1 MSGPPLEGRHVMR
14 TPLAILTVSALFIG
28 LIGLPTGRR
37 EESRRDNVL
46 LIVIDTLRADAI
58 GRGITPNIDAL
69 ARDGVLFEE
78 AFAHAPMTLPAH
90 TSIFTSLLP
99 SESRVLTNGQAV
111 ERELPLLGQH
121 LATRGYE
128 SLAAVSLATL
138 WPVVSG
144 CGVDRGFQL
153 YDTGRR
159 PVERG
164 HEVLPRVTR
173 LLDGRDES
181 KPFFLFAHFSD
192 PHEPYNCHGTAG
204 HNARVYIDGEPA
216 GSATTSEMSWW
227 KRTLDLAP
235 GEHSIR
241 FTSLQPFKAR
251 EVLASSGGAPLSLNF
266 TEGAPLKA
274 HTTLSFA
281 FDATEGPV
289 ELSVWLNDA
298 PDLEEIRRRYELE
311 VSAVDRAVGDL
322 LRDLERRGVADD
334 TVVILTGDHGE
345 ALGEHGQIGHVN
357 TLYDEVLRVP
367 LVIRTTSSR
376 DQRALSKNSERLV
389 THVDLAPTILE
400 LSDVAPWNEMRG
412 ASLVSETKPRTLLAE
427 THKPEAPRDLL
438 CLRDERTKLI
448 YDPAADEFSCYD
460 LQNDPSEERD
470 VYRARASSLGEW
482 RRRLRAQAAEAAKGR
497 ATRRDVQGHLAALG
511 YAGD

>member
-1 MSGPPLEGRHVMR
+1 MR
-14 TPLAILTVSALFIG
+14 TPLAVLTASALFFG
-28 LIGLPTGRR
+28 LMGLPADLKEDMRR
-37 EESRRDNVL
+37 ENIL
-46 LIVIDTLRADAI
+46 LIVVDTLRADALA
-58 GRGITPNIDAL
+58 RGITPNIDTL
-69 ARDGVLFEE
+69 ASDGVLFEE

-90 TSIFTSLLP
+90 ASLFTSLLP

-121 LATRGYE
+121 LAARGYE

-138 WPVVSG
+138 WPVVAG
-144 CGVDRGFQL
+144 CGVDRGFHL

-173 LLDGRDES
+173 LLDGRDTS

-192 PHEPYNCHGTAG
+192 PHEPYNCHGSVG
-204 HNARVYIDGEPA
+204 HNAHVFIDGESA

-227 KRTLDLAP
+227 KRTLDLSP

-241 FTSLQPFKAR
+241 FTSLHPFKAR
-251 EVLASSGGAPLSLNF
+251 EVRATSNGAPIALNF

-274 HTTLSFA
+274 NTTLSFTFEA
-281 FDATEGPV
+281 SDEPV

-298 PDLEEIRRRYELE
+298 PDLDEIRRRYDLE
-311 VSAVDRAVGDL
+311 VAAVDRAVGAL

-334 TVVILTGDHGE
+334 TVIVLTGDHGE
-345 ALGEHGQIGHVN
+345 ALGEHGQVGHVN

-367 LVIRTTSSR
+367 LVISAPSSR
-376 DQRALSKNSERLV
+376 DQRALSKNSKRLV
-389 THVDLAPTILE
+389 THMDLAPTILE
-400 LSDVAPWNEMRG
+400 LSDVAPWHEMGG
-412 ASLVSETKPRTLLAE
+412 ASLVSETRPRTLLAE

-448 YDPAADEFSCYD
+448 YDPAADQFACFD
-460 LQNDPSEERD
+460 LKSDPGEERD
-470 VYRARASSLGEW
+470 VYEARESSLGEW
-482 RRRLRAQAAEAAKGR
+482 RTRLRAQAAKAAEGR
-497 ATRRDVQGHLAALG
+497 VTRRDAQGHLAALG

>member
-1 MSGPPLEGRHVMR
+1 MR
-14 TPLAILTVSALFIG
+14 TPLAILTASALFFG
-28 LIGLPTGRR
+28 LMGLPVDH
-37 EESRRDNVL
+37 EEDSRRDNVL

-69 ARDGVLFEE
+69 AGDGVCFEE

-90 TSIFTSLLP
+90 ASLFTSLLP

-121 LATRGYE
+121 LSARGYE

-138 WPVVSG
+138 WPVVAG

-173 LLDGRDES
+173 LLDERDRS

-192 PHEPYNCHGTAG
+192 PHEPYNCHGTSG
-204 HNARVYIDGEPA
+204 HTAHVFIDGEPA

-227 KRTLDLAP
+227 KRNLDLPP
-235 GEHSIR
+235 GEHSVR
-241 FTSLQPFKAR
+241 FTSEHPFKAR
-251 EVLASSGGAPLSLNF
+251 EVRASTEGAPLSIRF
-266 TEGAPLKA
+266 VEGAALKA
-274 HTTLSFA
+274 HTTLSFT
-281 FDATEGPV
+281 FESTGEPV

-298 PDLEEIRRRYELE
+298 PDLEEIRRRYDLE
-311 VSAVDRAVGDL
+311 VSAVDRAVGEL

-334 TVVILTGDHGE
+334 TVVVLTSDHGE
-345 ALGEHGQIGHVN
+345 ALGEHGQVGHVN
-357 TLYDEVLRVP
+357 TLYDEVLQVP
-367 LVIRTTSSR
+367 LVIRTPSAR
-376 DQRALSKNSERLV
+376 ARRALSKNSERLV

-400 LSDVAPWNEMRG
+400 LSDIAPWDGMCG

-438 CLRDERTKLI
+438 CLRDEKTKLI
-448 YDPAADEFSCYD
+448 YDPAADQFACFD
-460 LQNDPSEERD
+460 LESDPREERD
-470 VYRARASSLGEW
+470 VYEARASSLGPW
-482 RRRLRAQAAEAAKGR
+482 RARLRAQATKADEGR
-497 ATRRDVQGHLAALG
+497 MTRRDAQGHLAALG